1 MKYCSICGDKVEL
14 KIPENDHLPRYC
26 CEGCGEI
33 HYQNPKI
40 VTGTIPIMK
49 GKILLCKRAIDPRQ
63 GRWTLPAGFLENRE
77 TIEQGAFRETL
88 EETNTKVKMGSLYA
102 IFNIPQVSQIYIL
115 FFAEVLREDF
125 GKTSESLEVKL
136 FKEDEIPWK
145 ELAFPFVPIILK
157 YYFEDRK
164 NNKFDRGIFRMFV
177 DRVFTKKGFGT
188 VVTGTVLSG
197 SISKGKHLQILPNL
211 EEVNIRGI
219 HSHDSSVDKLTIDLM
234 APSQMAI

>member
-1 MKYCSICGDKVEL
+1 MKYCSICGDRVEL

-164 NNKFDRGIFRMFV
+164 NNKFDL
-177 DRVFTKKGFGT
+177 K
-188 VVTGTVLSG
+188 
-197 SISKGKHLQILPNL
+197 L
-211 EEVNIRGI
+211 E
-219 HSHDSSVDKLTIDLM
+219 TIER
-234 APSQMAI
+234 PQNRSN